1 MRLIGNFL
9 SPYVRRVAVS
19 LNILELPFEL
29 EEIFVFK
36 APHVVRRYNPLVRIP
51 VLMLDDGANLVESGA
66 ILDEIDRMV
75 GPEHCLTPSGGLQR
89 RRVVQTTAI
98 AVACAEKAQ
107 WAFYEGRFR
116 PAEKVHAPWIE
127 HNENQVLGGF
137 EHLNLAASEI
147 DVGGWIA
154 GTPKISQADVTTAV
168 AFTFAD
174 TVRPMLEL
182 AERFPRLSNFV
193 ARCEDQLSRSLRF
206 QPSPTDATVGPD
218 IRPLLALGRTG
229 VSYHCCAACAL
240 VKTPKSSALFAG
252 YAPS

>member
-107 WAFYEGRFR
+107 WHSTR
-116 PAEKVHAPWIE
+116 V
-127 HNENQVLGGF
+127 
-137 EHLNLAASEI
+137 
-147 DVGGWIA
+147 
-154 GTPKISQADVTTAV
+154 
-168 AFTFAD
+168 
-174 TVRPMLEL
+174 
-182 AERFPRLSNFV
+182 
-193 ARCEDQLSRSLRF
+193 
-206 QPSPTDATVGPD
+206 
-218 IRPLLALGRTG
+218 ALGRRRRSTHLG
-229 VSYHCCAACAL
+229 LSTMRTRFSAAL
-240 VKTPKSSALFAG
+240 NT
-252 YAPS
+252 